1 MLFITETALFTA
13 AVATFRIDELTESES
28 LIVESTLL
36 SDLIVSAIDQVEAL
50 SAAVE
55 IFNPVE
61 ICFCVTLRD
70 CCVIRKDSRA
80 VMADEFV
87 RMLDMIRRSLV

>member
-1 MLFITETALFTA
+1 
-13 AVATFRIDELTESES
+13 
-28 LIVESTLL
+28 
-36 SDLIVSAIDQVEAL
+36 
-50 SAAVE
+50 
-55 IFNPVE
+55 VE